1 MSNTRCNV
9 VARHSRVRVSC
20 EMLPARLNS
29 IENSISCDYVFN
41 GKVGPDFDQVLI
53 GTVRADNRKHG

>member
-1 MSNTRCNV
+1 MPNTRGNV

-20 EMLPARLNS
+20 EMLPARINR

-41 GKVGPDFDQVLI
+41 GNVGPDFD
-53 GTVRADNRKHG
+53 